1 MIIYKVRGTPHR
13 QSAKTQAHGIGN
25 SDSDIFT
32 NDELLSDAFKVQEK
46 GVLLEVDCRKY
57 PKGKVNIVLEGS
69 NPSAEGEDDAG
80 GDDSSPAVMVHDI
93 EENFQ
98 LQWLKPDE
106 DGNDPR
112 PSKDAFKAQVKG
124 YIKRLNNKLKADG
137 KTEEEIKA
145 FQAGAA
151 PAMKKIIANYDNYDI
166 MMGSSMNAEGMY
178 VLIDF
183 REDGVTPF
191 ATYWKDGL
199 VEEKV

>member
-1 MIIYKVRGTPHR
+1 MIIYKDKLTG
-13 QSAKTQAHGIGN
+13 
-25 SDSDIFT
+25 
-32 NDELLSDAFKVQEK
+32 DELLSDAFKIQDN
-46 GVLLEVDCRKY
+46 GVLWEVNCRKY
-57 PKGKVNIVLEGS
+57 PKGKDSFVLEGA

-80 GDDSSPAVMVHDI
+80 GDDSGPAVMVHDI

-98 LQWLKPDE
+98 LNWLKPDE
-106 DGNDPR
+106 DGNDPK
-112 PSKDAFKAQVKG
+112 PSKDAFKAQIKS
-124 YIKRLNNKLKADG
+124 YIKKLNNKLKADG
-137 KTEEEIKA
+137 KSEDEIKA

-166 MMGSSMNAEGMY
+166 MMGSSMSAEGMY

-183 REDGVTPF
+183 REDGITPF